1 MNKYTVLRK
10 NGLFY
15 YKTCFLPRSIKA
27 SPGFVV
33 NPGQE
38 QQKFWKVLFP
48 SGSNCL
54 WGAMRLSRRFQWP
67 ERRILLHSFL
77 CSFFFKGCNVN
88 IEFSAK
94 KIVKIHD
101 FFSSISCHH
110 PFHVNEDAWSLYAKI
125 FQLCIF
131 FISTP
136 TDIMMTSSFHLFNL
150 NLIFSHYSFDQK
162 LFCVFPQN
170 LGWCTHI

>member
-15 YKTCFLPRSIKA
+15 YKTCLLLRSKKA

-54 WGAMRLSRRFQWP
+54 
-67 ERRILLHSFL
+67 
-77 CSFFFKGCNVN
+77 
-88 IEFSAK
+88 
-94 KIVKIHD
+94 
-101 FFSSISCHH
+101 
-110 PFHVNEDAWSLYAKI
+110 
-125 FQLCIF
+125 
-131 FISTP
+131 
-136 TDIMMTSSFHLFNL
+136 
-150 NLIFSHYSFDQK
+150 
-162 LFCVFPQN
+162 
-170 LGWCTHI
+170 